1 MRVHEYQA
9 KQLLAEFG
17 IPVPRG
23 GVARTTAEARRI
35 AADLGGEV
43 VVKAQV
49 HAGGRGKAGGIMM
62 ISSPDEA
69 EQAAKRMI
77 GSRLVTHQT
86 SRQGVPVSAVL
97 VEEAIHIEREL
108 YLGVVIDNTAGM
120 VVIMASEAGGMDIE
134 EIAATSPDKILKA
147 HIDPALGIHPYRA
160 RRLAFDLNLAPAQIR
175 PATEIISNLYK
186 LFEAKDCSLAEM
198 NPLAITSDGRVLAAD
213 AKLTFDDNASYRQR
227 AVVELRDIEQEDPL
241 EVDAKSRGIENYVKL
256 DGSVGC
262 IVNGAGLAMAVL
274 DLLKQVGGGA
284 ANFLD
289 IGTLNDPDRVVQAF
303 QILASDPD
311 VKAVLVN
318 IFGGMARVDIIAQGI
333 VAAANQMKIGVPVI
347 VRLAGTNVEQG
358 ERILNESGL
367 HLIRAYSMQEAAQKA
382 VEAAKK
388 AS

>member
-23 GVARTTAEARRI
+23 GMARTTAEARRI

-43 VVKAQV
+43 MVKAQV

-62 ISSPDEA
+62 VSSPDEA

-86 SRQGVPVSAVL
+86 SSQGVPVSAVL

-134 EIAATSPDKILKA
+134 EIAATSRDKILKA

-186 LFEAKDCSLAEM
+186 LFEAEDCSLAEM

-241 EVDAKSRGIENYVKL
+241 EVDAKSRGIENYIKL

-303 QILASDPD
+303 QILASDAD

-318 IFGGMARVDIIAQGI
+318 IFGGMARVDIIAQGM
-333 VAAANQMKIGVPVI
+333 VAAANQMEIGVPVI

>member
-23 GVARTTAEARRI
+23 GMARTTAEARRI

-43 VVKAQV
+43 MVKAQV

-62 ISSPDEA
+62 VSSPDEA

-86 SRQGVPVSAVL
+86 SSQGVPVSAVL

-241 EVDAKSRGIENYVKL
+241 EVDAKSRGIENYIKL

-303 QILASDPD
+303 QILASDAD

-333 VAAANQMKIGVPVI
+333 VAAANQMEIGVPVI

>member
-23 GVARTTAEARRI
+23 GMARTTAEARRI

-43 VVKAQV
+43 MVKAQV

-62 ISSPDEA
+62 VSSPDEA

-86 SRQGVPVSAVL
+86 SSQGVPVSAVL

-186 LFEAKDCSLAEM
+186 LFEAEDCSLAEM

-303 QILASDPD
+303 QILASDAD

-333 VAAANQMKIGVPVI
+333 VAAANQMEIGVPVI

>member
-1 MRVHEYQA
+1 
-9 KQLLAEFG
+9 
-17 IPVPRG
+17 
-23 GVARTTAEARRI
+23 VA
-35 AADLGGEV
+35 V
-43 VVKAQV
+43 
-49 HAGGRGKAGGIMM
+49 
-62 ISSPDEA
+62 SSPDEA
-69 EQAAKRMI
+69 EQAAKRML

-86 SRQGVPVSAVL
+86 SPQGVPVNTLL

-108 YLGVVIDNTAGM
+108 YLGVVIDNAAGM

-186 LFEAKDCSLAEM
+186 LFEAKDCSLAEI
-198 NPLAITSDGRVLAAD
+198 NPLAITSDGRVLAVD

-227 AVVELRDIEQEDPL
+227 AVVELRDIEQEDSL

-289 IGTLNDPDRVVQAF
+289 IGTLNDPDRVVQSF

-318 IFGGMARVDIIAQGI
+318 IFGGMARVDVIAQGI
-333 VAAANQMKIGVPVI
+333 VAAANQMEIGVPVV

-358 ERILNESGL
+358 ERILSESGL

>member
-35 AADLGGEV
+35 AADLGGRV

-49 HAGGRGKAGGIMM
+49 HAGGRGKAGGIMTV
-62 ISSPDEA
+62 SSPDEA

-86 SRQGVPVSAVL
+86 FRQGVPVSAIL
-97 VEEAIHIEREL
+97 VEEAIDIEREL
-108 YLGVVIDNTAGM
+108 YLGVVIDNAAGM

-198 NPLAITSDGRVLAAD
+198 NPLAITSDGRVLAVD

-289 IGTLNDPDRVVQAF
+289 IGTLNEPDRVVQSF

-318 IFGGMARVDIIAQGI
+318 IFGGMARVDIIAQGM
-333 VAAANQMKIGVPVI
+333 VAAANQMEIGVPVI

-382 VEAAKK
+382 VEATKK

>member
-9 KQLLAEFG
+9 KQLLAEFD

-43 VVKAQV
+43 MVKAQV

-62 ISSPDEA
+62 VSSPDEA

-86 SRQGVPVSAVL
+86 SSQGVPVSAVL

-160 RRLAFDLNLAPAQIR
+160 RSLAFDLNLAPAQIR

-333 VAAANQMKIGVPVI
+333 VAAANQMEIGVPVI

-367 HLIRAYSMQEAAQKA
+367 HLIRAHSMQEAAQKA

>member
-1 MRVHEYQA
+1 MKVHEYQA

-23 GVARTTAEARRI
+23 RVARTAAEARKI
-35 AADLGGEV
+35 AADLAGRV
-43 VVKAQV
+43 VIKAQV
-49 HAGGRGKAGGIMM
+49 HAGGRGKAGGIKTV
-62 ISSPDEA
+62 SSPDEA
-69 EQAAKRMI
+69 EQAAERMI

-86 SRQGVPVSAVL
+86 SPQGVPVSAVL
-97 VEEAIHIEREL
+97 VEEAINIEREL
-108 YLGVVIDNTAGM
+108 YLSVVIDNAAGM

-134 EIAATSPDKILKA
+134 EIAGTTPEKILKA
-147 HIDPALGIHPYRA
+147 HIDPALGVHPFRA

-175 PATEIISNLYK
+175 PATEIISNLYR
-186 LFEAKDCSLAEM
+186 LFEAKDCSLAEI
-198 NPLAITSDGRVLAAD
+198 NPLAITSDGSVLAAD
-213 AKLTFDDNASYRQR
+213 AKLNFDDNASFRQR
-227 AVVELRDIEQEDPL
+227 PVADLRDTEQEDPL

-256 DGSVGC
+256 DGNIGC

-303 QILASDPD
+303 RILTSDPD

-333 VAAANQMKIGVPVI
+333 VAAANQMAIEVPVV
-347 VRLAGTNVEQG
+347 VRLAGTNVEEG

-367 HLIRAYSMQEAAQKA
+367 DLIRAYSMQEAAQKA
-382 VEAAKK
+382 VEAVKK
-388 AS
+388 SS

>member
-1 MRVHEYQA
+1 MKVHEYQA

-23 GVARTTAEARRI
+23 GVARTAAEARKI
-35 AADLGGEV
+35 AADLAGRV
-43 VVKAQV
+43 VIKAQV
-49 HAGGRGKAGGIMM
+49 HAGGRGKAGGIKTV
-62 ISSPDEA
+62 SSPDDA
-69 EQAAKRMI
+69 EQAAERMI

-86 SRQGVPVSAVL
+86 TPQGVPVSAVL
-97 VEEAIHIEREL
+97 VEEAIDIEREL
-108 YLGVVIDNTAGM
+108 YLGVVIDNAASM

-134 EIAATSPDKILKA
+134 EIASTTPDKILKT
-147 HIDPALGIHPYRA
+147 HIDPALGVHPFRA
-160 RRLAFDLNLAPAQIR
+160 RRLAFDLNLAPPQIR
-175 PATEIISNLYK
+175 PATEIISNLYR
-186 LFEAKDCSLAEM
+186 LFEAKDCSLAEI

-213 AKLTFDDNASYRQR
+213 AKLNFDDNASYRQR
-227 AVVELRDIEQEDPL
+227 PVAELRDTEQEDPL

-256 DGSVGC
+256 DGNIGC

-274 DLLKQVGGGA
+274 DILKQVGGGA

-303 QILASDPD
+303 GILTSDPD

-333 VAAANQMKIGVPVI
+333 VSAANQMVIGMPVV
-347 VRLAGTNVEQG
+347 VRLAGTNVDEG

-367 HLIRAYSMQEAAQKA
+367 DLIRAYSMQEAAQKA
-382 VEAAKK
+382 IEAAKK
-388 AS
+388 SS

>member
-43 VVKAQV
+43 MVKAQV

-62 ISSPDEA
+62 VSSPDEA

-86 SRQGVPVSAVL
+86 SSQGVPVSAVL

-108 YLGVVIDNTAGM
+108 YLGVVIDSTAGM

-160 RRLAFDLNLAPAQIR
+160 RSLAFDLNLAPAQIR

-186 LFEAKDCSLAEM
+186 LFEAKDCALAEM

-241 EVDAKSRGIENYVKL
+241 EVDAKSRGIENYIKL

-274 DLLKQVGGGA
+274 DLLQQVGGGA

-289 IGTLNDPDRVVQAF
+289 IGTLNDPDRVVQAV
-303 QILASDPD
+303 QILASDAD

-318 IFGGMARVDIIAQGI
+318 IFGGMARVDIIAQGM
-333 VAAANQMKIGVPVI
+333 VAAANQMEIGVPVI

>member
-9 KQLLAEFG
+9 KQLLAESG

-49 HAGGRGKAGGIMM
+49 HAGGRGKAGGIVMV
-62 ISSPDEA
+62 SSPDEA

-86 SRQGVPVSAVL
+86 SSQGVPVSAVL

-318 IFGGMARVDIIAQGI
+318 IFGGMARVDIIAQGM
-333 VAAANQMKIGVPVI
+333 VAAANQMEIGVPVI

>member
-43 VVKAQV
+43 MVKAQV

-62 ISSPDEA
+62 VSSPDEA

-86 SRQGVPVSAVL
+86 SSQGVPVSAVL

-160 RRLAFDLNLAPAQIR
+160 RSLAFDLNLAPAQIR

-186 LFEAKDCSLAEM
+186 LFEAEDCSLAEM

-333 VAAANQMKIGVPVI
+333 VAAANQMEIGVPVI

-367 HLIRAYSMQEAAQKA
+367 HLIRAHSMQEAAQKA

>member
-9 KQLLAEFG
+9 KQLLAESG

-62 ISSPDEA
+62 VSSPDEA

-86 SRQGVPVSAVL
+86 SSQGVPVSAVL

-333 VAAANQMKIGVPVI
+333 VAAANQMEIGVPVI

>member
-43 VVKAQV
+43 MVKAQV

-62 ISSPDEA
+62 VSSPDEA

-86 SRQGVPVSAVL
+86 SSQGVPVSAVL

-241 EVDAKSRGIENYVKL
+241 EVDAKSRGIENYIKL

-303 QILASDPD
+303 QILASDAD

-318 IFGGMARVDIIAQGI
+318 IFGGMARVDIIAQGM
-333 VAAANQMKIGVPVI
+333 VAAANQMEIGVPVI

>member
-35 AADLGGEV
+35 AADLGGRV

-62 ISSPDEA
+62 VSSPDEA

-86 SRQGVPVSAVL
+86 FRQGVPVSAIL
-97 VEEAIHIEREL
+97 VEEAIDIEREL
-108 YLGVVIDNTAGM
+108 YLGVVIDNAAGM

-198 NPLAITSDGRVLAAD
+198 NPLAITSDGRVLAVD

-289 IGTLNDPDRVVQAF
+289 IGTLNEPDRVVQSF

-318 IFGGMARVDIIAQGI
+318 IFGGMARVDIIAQGM
-333 VAAANQMKIGVPVI
+333 VAAANQMEIGVPVI

-382 VEAAKK
+382 VEATKK